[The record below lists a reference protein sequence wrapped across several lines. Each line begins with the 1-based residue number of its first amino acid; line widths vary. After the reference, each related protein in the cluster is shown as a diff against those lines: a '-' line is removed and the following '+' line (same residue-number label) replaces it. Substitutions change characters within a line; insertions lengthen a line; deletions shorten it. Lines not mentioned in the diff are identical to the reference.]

1 MSNKEDKIGDGEP
14 TTTTSEHQRKRK
26 RVTWPDSFD
35 NDRDDKVPLVGPSVY
50 QMDRRKVSISKKD
63 RRIERNIKRSL
74 DDAVDM
80 LTLDELN

>member
-14 TTTTSEHQRKRK
+14 TTTNNEQRKRK

-35 NDRDDKVPLVGPSVY
+35 NDRDDTVPLTIGPSAN

-63 RRIERNIKRSL
+63 RNIERSIKRVL
-74 DDAVDM
+74 DDAVEM